1 MSVITIEGRLGAG
14 GPDLG
19 RMVAKEMGLDF
30 IDRLILADI
39 ARRVGATVT
48 ALADQERRVPSL
60 ASRFAQTIQRMLHR
74 SAIAGMG
81 GDPYFGPGIE
91 QLLARPYSEM
101 EEPPHTRA
109 EEVDEKHFIETAA
122 EVITD
127 LAEIGSVVM
136 LGRGGA
142 AILHDNVQVLRVGV
156 IAKMEDRIIR
166 VQQQMRFE
174 TPEQAE
180 QLIEHADLA
189 QHRYFDRAF
198 GTSPID
204 PFLYHFMWNTSDVSL
219 EYATQV
225 TVDAAKVMS
234 EKGLRWAESVFAQSE
249 PTSE

>member
-19 RMVAKEMGLDF
+19 RMVAKEMDLDF
-30 IDRLILADI
+30 IDRLMLADI
-39 ARRVGATVT
+39 AKRVGSTVT
-48 ALADQERRVPSL
+48 ALADQERRIPSL

-74 SAIAGMG
+74 SAVAGMG

-101 EEPPHTRA
+101 EEPPHTTA

-122 EVITD
+122 EVIKD
-127 LAEIGSVVM
+127 LAEIGNVVM

-142 AILHDNVQVLRVGV
+142 EILHDNPTVLRVGV
-156 IAKMEDRIIR
+156 VGKMEDRVTR
-166 VQQQMRFE
+166 VQRQMRLE
-174 TPEQAE
+174 TPERAE
-180 QLIEHADLA
+180 QLIEHTDLA
-189 QHRYFDRAF
+189 QHRYFDKAF
-198 GTSPID
+198 GSNPID

-219 EYATQV
+219 EYAAQV

-234 EKGLRWAESVFAQSE
+234 EKGLKWAGSALSQSN